1 MHTKRY
7 PIYNY
12 KGLRVS
18 SKPFSLLNGLILV
31 EQPNIYQNITPYHIK
46 VSIISNE
53 TFGTKLNFN
62 KLDGLSLTKG
72 GF

>member
-12 KGLRVS
+12 KGLWVS